1 MAFNED
7 PATISFSDSKLI
19 LTSVSKNKIGS
30 DMVIDLVFG
39 KWNII
44 AEKYSGDTFFARM
57 LQKIFSDRN
66 TQQFLNKVFAMYCL
80 QMLFSFMMYMIVPF
94 IICTFFLF
102 QLESFYEKN
111 EETLTS
117 ANREVVQAIE
127 KTKTNIKW
135 MDSKYL
141 TISSWLN
148 EVSTIN

>member
-19 LTSVSKNKIGS
+19 LTSVSKNKIGR
-30 DMVIDLVFG
+30 DIVTDLVFG

-44 AEKYSGDTFFARM
+44 AEKYSGDHFFART
-57 LQKIFSDRN
+57 LQKLFSDRN
-66 TQQFLNKVFAMYCL
+66 TQQFLNKVFTMYCL
-80 QMLFSFMMYMIVPF
+80 QMLFSFMMYIVPF
-94 IICTFFLF
+94 IIFTFFLF

-141 TISSWLN
+141 TISAWLN